1 MESTATEATL
11 EEAKKVTDKLL
22 DLAGIKSF
30 DSGCM
35 SSSEI
40 KEVSNAM
47 KIKEMLEGAPGT
59 LVGAADACSTLA
71 SSLTSFENWVQ
82 NDLSPDFMEEQKMIF
97 RWLEKKSEDGGNME
111 AGLAATA
118 ALSLPEPGLPE
129 ELGSRFFDRCCS
141 ATKGG
146 SRGGCGSFQ

>member
-30 DSGCM
+30 DSGCL
-35 SSSEI
+35 SSSKI

-47 KIKEMLEGAPGT
+47 KIKEMLAGAPGT
-59 LVGAADACSTLA
+59 LVGAADACSSLA
-71 SSLTSFENWVQ
+71 SALASFENWIQ
-82 NDLSPDFMEEQKMIF
+82 NDLCPNFVEEQKMIF
-97 RWLEKKSEDGGNME
+97 HWLEKKSEDGGNME

-118 ALSLPEPGLPE
+118 ALSLPEPALPE

-141 ATKGG
+141 ACHAKG
-146 SRGGCGSFQ
+146 R